1 MCVRSRRLRVS
12 TFLLVARTNLANRS
26 KETDKYHSKKENAAV
41 AAFKSADSQHLRVD
55 FEGAAR
61 IRLCHHSG
69 GAVHRWGVPIV
80 RGEED
85 LDIGSDRGNTEA
97 VGWCD
102 TSLSAGTGT

>member
-55 FEGAAR
+55 FDKAQLVSDCATTLAGPYTVGAYRDESESDHFIQAPPHNSRAR
-61 IRLCHHSG
+61 TMQVFY
-69 GAVHRWGVPIV
+69 AF
-80 RGEED
+80 
-85 LDIGSDRGNTEA
+85 
-97 VGWCD
+97 
-102 TSLSAGTGT
+102 